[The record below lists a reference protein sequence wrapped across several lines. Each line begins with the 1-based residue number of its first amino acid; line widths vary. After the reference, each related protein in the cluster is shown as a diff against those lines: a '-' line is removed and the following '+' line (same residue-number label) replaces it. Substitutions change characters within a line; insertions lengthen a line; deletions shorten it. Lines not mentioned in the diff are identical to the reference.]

1 MGQTIEHIVPE
12 SLPDILDWISDHLNE
27 NGKFIFDT
35 PNRLITSIQSD
46 SFIDPDHKIEYTPD
60 QLESILRKHN
70 FSISRFLGTIANAN
84 DIPIKKFSPQESIIT
99 PYCQRI

>member
-1 MGQTIEHIVPE
+1 M
-12 SLPDILDWISDHLNE
+12 NE

-70 FSISRFLGTIANAN
+70 FSISDSWGLLPMPMTFQLKNLVL
-84 DIPIKKFSPQESIIT
+84 KKSMIT
-99 PYCQRI
+99 LTVRGFKEFVIFCVFMYS